1 MEYLYPFIFEPII
14 KEKLWG
20 GKNLNKIL
28 NKPRMSDHDG
38 ESWELSCVPNN
49 VSVLRNGP
57 LAGKTLTE
65 LIEQFRGDLVG
76 EAVYEEHGSRF
87 PLLIKFIDAQQDLS
101 IQVHLDDKLAKNR
114 HNSFGKTE
122 MWYVIDSEP
131 DASIIVGFSEPLNVS
146 QYLDYVENNKLMSI
160 LNRERAQPHDV
171 FFIPAGRVHTIGK
184 GLIIA
189 EIQQTSDV
197 TYRIH
202 DFDRVGTN
210 GSKREL
216 HNDLAIE
223 AIDFTIPNSYKTIYE
238 RSSSEQVIGIS
249 NYFTT
254 KRRLISKSTTLNF
267 NHSSCTVLM
276 CIEGSF
282 DVPNYS
288 ELPSISKGDTVLV
301 PSCIEELILKPQS
314 SGILL
319 EIQIPELG

>member
-1 MEYLYPFIFEPII
+1 
-14 KEKLWG
+14 
-20 GKNLNKIL
+20 
-28 NKPRMSDHDG
+28 MSDHDG
-38 ESWELSCVPNN
+38 ESWELSCVPDN

-76 EAVYEEHGSRF
+76 EAVYEEHGSIF

-101 IQVHLDDKLAKNR
+101 IQVHPDDELAKNR

-160 LNRERAQPHDV
+160 LNRERVQPHDV

-202 DFDRVGTN
+202 DFDRVDTK

-223 AIDFTIPNSYKTIYE
+223 AIDFTIPDSYKTIYE
-238 RSSSEQVIGIS
+238 RSSSEQVIGTS

-254 KRRLISKSTTLNF
+254 KRRLLNKSTTLNF
-267 NHSSCTVLM
+267 DHSSCTILM
-276 CIEGSF
+276 CIEGRYDVSYF
-282 DVPNYS
+282 D
-288 ELPSISKGDTVLV
+288 ELPTISKGDTVLV
-301 PSCIEELILKPQS
+301 PSCIEELRLRPQS
-314 SGILL
+314 NGILL
-319 EIQIPELG
+319 EIKIPY

>member
-101 IQVHLDDKLAKNR
+101 IQVHPDNELAKNR

-131 DASIIVGFSEPLNVS
+131 DATIIVGFSEQLNVS

-301 PSCIEELILKPQS
+301 PSCIEELTLKPQS
-314 SGILL
+314 NGILL
-319 EIQIPELG
+319 EIKIPQ

>member
-101 IQVHLDDKLAKNR
+101 IQVHPDNELAKNR

>member
-1 MEYLYPFIFEPII
+1 M
-14 KEKLWG
+14 
-20 GKNLNKIL
+20 
-28 NKPRMSDHDG
+28 
-38 ESWELSCVPNN
+38 
-49 VSVLRNGP
+49 
-57 LAGKTLTE
+57 TE

-76 EAVYEEHGSRF
+76 EAVYEEHGSIF

-101 IQVHLDDKLAKNR
+101 IQVHPDDELAKNR

-160 LNRERAQPHDV
+160 LNRERVQPHDV

-202 DFDRVGTN
+202 DFDRVDTK

-223 AIDFTIPNSYKTIYE
+223 AIDFTIPDSYKTIYE
-238 RSSSEQVIGIS
+238 RSSSEQVIGTS

-254 KRRLISKSTTLNF
+254 KRRLLNKSTTLNF
-267 NHSSCTVLM
+267 DHSSCTILM
-276 CIEGSF
+276 CIEGSYDVSYF
-282 DVPNYS
+282 D
-288 ELPSISKGDTVLV
+288 ELPTISKGDTILV
-301 PSCIEELILKPQS
+301 PSCIEELRLKPKS
-314 SGILL
+314 NGILL
-319 EIQIPELG
+319 EIKIPY

>member
-1 MEYLYPFIFEPII
+1 MEYLYPLIFEPII

-38 ESWELSCVPNN
+38 ESWELSCVPDN

-76 EAVYEEHGSRF
+76 EAVYEEHGSIF

-101 IQVHLDDKLAKNR
+101 IQVHPDDELAKNR

-160 LNRERAQPHDV
+160 LNRERVQPHDV

-184 GLIIA
+184 GLILA

-202 DFDRVGTN
+202 DFDRVDTK

-223 AIDFTIPNSYKTIYE
+223 AIDFTIPDSYKTIYE
-238 RSSSEQVIGIS
+238 RSSSEQVIGTS

-254 KRRLISKSTTLNF
+254 KRRLLNKSTTLNF
-267 NHSSCTVLM
+267 DHSSCTILM
-276 CIEGSF
+276 CIEGSYDVSYF
-282 DVPNYS
+282 D
-288 ELPSISKGDTVLV
+288 ELPTISKGDTVLV
-301 PSCIEELILKPQS
+301 PSCIEELRLRPQS
-314 SGILL
+314 NGILL
-319 EIQIPELG
+319 EIKIPY

>member
-1 MEYLYPFIFEPII
+1 MEYLYPLIFEPII

-38 ESWELSCVPNN
+38 ESWELSCVPDN

-76 EAVYEEHGSRF
+76 EAVYEEHGSIF

-101 IQVHLDDKLAKNR
+101 IQVHPDDELAKNR

-160 LNRERAQPHDV
+160 LNRERVQPHDV

-202 DFDRVGTN
+202 DFDRIDTK

-223 AIDFTIPNSYKTIYE
+223 AIDFTIPDSYKTIYE
-238 RSSSEQVIGIS
+238 RSSSEQVIGTS

-254 KRRLISKSTTLNF
+254 KRRLLNKSTTLNF
-267 NHSSCTVLM
+267 DHSSCTILM
-276 CIEGSF
+276 CIEGSYDVSYF
-282 DVPNYS
+282 D
-288 ELPSISKGDTVLV
+288 ELPTISKGDTVLV
-301 PSCIEELILKPQS
+301 PSCIEELRLRPQS
-314 SGILL
+314 NGILL
-319 EIQIPELG
+319 EIKIPY

>member
-1 MEYLYPFIFEPII
+1 MEYLYPLIFEPII

-38 ESWELSCVPNN
+38 ESWELSCVPDN

-101 IQVHLDDKLAKNR
+101 IQVHPDDELAKNR

-146 QYLDYVENNKLMSI
+146 QYLDYVENNKLKSI
-160 LNRERAQPHDV
+160 LNRERVQPHDV

-202 DFDRVGTN
+202 DFDRIDTK

-223 AIDFTIPNSYKTIYE
+223 AIDFTIPDSYKTIYE
-238 RSSSEQVIGIS
+238 RSSSEQVIGTS

-254 KRRLISKSTTLNF
+254 KRRLLNKSTTLNF
-267 NHSSCTVLM
+267 DHSSCTILM
-276 CIEGSF
+276 CIEGSYDVSYF
-282 DVPNYS
+282 D
-288 ELPSISKGDTVLV
+288 ELPTISKGDTVLV
-301 PSCIEELILKPQS
+301 PSCIEELRLRPQS
-314 SGILL
+314 NGILL
-319 EIQIPELG
+319 EIKIPY

>member
-1 MEYLYPFIFEPII
+1 MEHLYPFIFEPII

-38 ESWELSCVPNN
+38 ESWELSCVPDN

-101 IQVHLDDKLAKNR
+101 IQVHPGDKLAKNR

-146 QYLDYVENNKLMSI
+146 QYLNFVENNKLMSI
-160 LNRERAQPHDV
+160 LNRERVQPHDV

-202 DFDRVGTN
+202 DFDRVDTK

-223 AIDFTIPNSYKTIYE
+223 AIDFTIPDSYKTIYK
-238 RSSSEQVIGIS
+238 RSSSEQVIGTS
-249 NYFTT
+249 NYFTI
-254 KRRLISKSTTLNF
+254 KRRLLNKSTTLNF
-267 NHSSCTVLM
+267 DHVSCTVLM
-276 CIEGSF
+276 CIEGYY
-282 DVPNYS
+282 DVSYFK
-288 ELPSISKGDTVLV
+288 ELPTISKGDTVLV
-301 PSCIEELILKPQS
+301 PSCIEELRLKPRS
-314 SGILL
+314 NGILL
-319 EIQIPELG
+319 EIKIPY

>member
-38 ESWELSCVPNN
+38 ESWELSCVPDN

-76 EAVYEEHGSRF
+76 EAVYEEHGSIF

-101 IQVHLDDKLAKNR
+101 IQVHPDDELAKNR

-160 LNRERAQPHDV
+160 LNRERVQPHDV

-202 DFDRVGTN
+202 DFDRVDTK

-223 AIDFTIPNSYKTIYE
+223 AIDFTIPDSYKTIYE
-238 RSSSEQVIGIS
+238 RSSSEQVIGTS

-254 KRRLISKSTTLNF
+254 KRRLLNKSTTLNF
-267 NHSSCTVLM
+267 DHVSCTVLM
-276 CIEGSF
+276 CIEGCY
-282 DVPNYS
+282 DVYYFK
-288 ELPSISKGDTVLV
+288 ELPTISKGDTVLV
-301 PSCIEELILKPQS
+301 PSCIEELRLRPQS
-314 SGILL
+314 NGILL
-319 EIQIPELG
+319 EIKIPY

>member
-1 MEYLYPFIFEPII
+1 MEYLYPLIFEPII
-14 KEKLWG
+14 KEKIWG

-38 ESWELSCVPNN
+38 ESWELSCVPDN

-76 EAVYEEHGSRF
+76 EAVYEEHGSIF

-101 IQVHLDDKLAKNR
+101 IQVHPDDELAKNR

-160 LNRERAQPHDV
+160 LNRERVQPHDV

-202 DFDRVGTN
+202 DFDRVDTK

-223 AIDFTIPNSYKTIYE
+223 AIDFTIPDSYKTIYK
-238 RSSSEQVIGIS
+238 RSSSEQVIGTS

-254 KRRLISKSTTLNF
+254 KRRLLNKSTTLNF
-267 NHSSCTVLM
+267 DHSSCTVLM
-276 CIEGSF
+276 CIEGSYDVSYF
-282 DVPNYS
+282 D
-288 ELPSISKGDTVLV
+288 ELPTISKGDTVLV
-301 PSCIEELILKPQS
+301 PSCIEELRLKPKS
-314 SGILL
+314 NGILL
-319 EIQIPELG
+319 EIKIPY

>member
-1 MEYLYPFIFEPII
+1 MEHLYPLIFEPII

-38 ESWELSCVPNN
+38 ESWELSCVPDN

-76 EAVYEEHGSRF
+76 EAVYEEHGSIF

-101 IQVHLDDKLAKNR
+101 IQVHPDDELAKNR

-131 DASIIVGFSEPLNVS
+131 DASIIVGFSELLNVS

-160 LNRERAQPHDV
+160 LNRERVQPHDV

-202 DFDRVGTN
+202 DFDRVDTK

-223 AIDFTIPNSYKTIYE
+223 AIDFTIPDSYKTIYE
-238 RSSSEQVIGIS
+238 RSSSEQVIGTS

-254 KRRLISKSTTLNF
+254 KRRLLNKSTTLNF
-267 NHSSCTVLM
+267 DHSSCTILM
-276 CIEGSF
+276 CIEGSYDVSYF
-282 DVPNYS
+282 D
-288 ELPSISKGDTVLV
+288 ELPTISKGDTVLV
-301 PSCIEELILKPQS
+301 PSCIEELRLRPQS
-314 SGILL
+314 NGILL
-319 EIQIPELG
+319 EIKIPC

>member
-1 MEYLYPFIFEPII
+1 MEYLYPLIFEPII

-38 ESWELSCVPNN
+38 ESWELSCVPDN

-76 EAVYEEHGSRF
+76 EAVYEEHGSIF

-101 IQVHLDDKLAKNR
+101 IQVHPDDELAKNR

-160 LNRERAQPHDV
+160 LNRERVQPHDV

-202 DFDRVGTN
+202 DFDRVDTK

-223 AIDFTIPNSYKTIYE
+223 AIDFTIPDSYKTIYE
-238 RSSSEQVIGIS
+238 RASSEQVIGTS

-254 KRRLISKSTTLNF
+254 KRRLLNKSTTLNF
-267 NHSSCTVLM
+267 DHSSCTILM
-276 CIEGSF
+276 CIEGSYDVSYF
-282 DVPNYS
+282 D
-288 ELPSISKGDTVLV
+288 ELPTISKGDTVLV
-301 PSCIEELILKPQS
+301 PSCIEELRLRPQS
-314 SGILL
+314 NGILL
-319 EIQIPELG
+319 EIKIPY

>member
-38 ESWELSCVPNN
+38 ESWELSCVPDN

-101 IQVHLDDKLAKNR
+101 IQVHPDDKLAKNR

-160 LNRERAQPHDV
+160 LNRERVQPHDV

-202 DFDRVGTN
+202 DFDRVDTK

-223 AIDFTIPNSYKTIYE
+223 AIDFTIPDSYKTIYK
-238 RSSSEQVIGIS
+238 RSSSEQVIGTS

-254 KRRLISKSTTLNF
+254 KRRLLNKSTILNF
-267 NHSSCTVLM
+267 DHVSCTVLM
-276 CIEGSF
+276 CIEGCY
-282 DVPNYS
+282 DVSYFK
-288 ELPSISKGDTVLV
+288 ELPTISKGDTVLV
-301 PSCIEELILKPQS
+301 PSCIEELRLKPRS
-314 SGILL
+314 NGILL
-319 EIQIPELG
+319 EIKIP

>member
-1 MEYLYPFIFEPII
+1 MEYLYPLIFEPII

-20 GKNLNKIL
+20 GKNLKEIL

-38 ESWELSCVPNN
+38 ESWELSCVPDN

-76 EAVYEEHGSRF
+76 EAVYEEHGSIF

-101 IQVHLDDKLAKNR
+101 IQVHPDDELAKNR

-160 LNRERAQPHDV
+160 LNRERVQPHDV

-202 DFDRVGTN
+202 DFDRVDTK

-223 AIDFTIPNSYKTIYE
+223 AIDFTIPDSYKTIYE
-238 RSSSEQVIGIS
+238 RSSSEQVIGTS

-254 KRRLISKSTTLNF
+254 KRRLLNKSTTLNF
-267 NHSSCTVLM
+267 DHSSCTILM
-276 CIEGSF
+276 CIEGSYDVSYF
-282 DVPNYS
+282 D
-288 ELPSISKGDTVLV
+288 ELPTISKGDTVLV
-301 PSCIEELILKPQS
+301 PSCIEELRLRPQS
-314 SGILL
+314 NGILL
-319 EIQIPELG
+319 EIKIPY

>member
-1 MEYLYPFIFEPII
+1 MEYLYPLIFEPII

-38 ESWELSCVPNN
+38 ESWELSCVPDN

-76 EAVYEEHGSRF
+76 EAVYEEHGSIF

-101 IQVHLDDKLAKNR
+101 IQVHPDDELAKTR

-160 LNRERAQPHDV
+160 LNRERVQPHDV

-202 DFDRVGTN
+202 DFDRVDTK

-223 AIDFTIPNSYKTIYE
+223 AIDFTIPDSYKTIYE
-238 RSSSEQVIGIS
+238 RSSSEQVIGTS

-254 KRRLISKSTTLNF
+254 KRRLLNKSTTLNF
-267 NHSSCTVLM
+267 DHSSCTVLI
-276 CIEGSF
+276 CIEGSYDVSYF
-282 DVPNYS
+282 D
-288 ELPSISKGDTVLV
+288 ELPTISKGDTVLV
-301 PSCIEELILKPQS
+301 PSCIEELRLKPQS
-314 SGILL
+314 NGILL
-319 EIQIPELG
+319 EIKIPY

>member
-1 MEYLYPFIFEPII
+1 MEYLYPLIFEPII

-38 ESWELSCVPNN
+38 ESWELSCVPDN

-76 EAVYEEHGSRF
+76 EAVYEEHGSIF

-101 IQVHLDDKLAKNR
+101 IQVHPDDELAKNR

-160 LNRERAQPHDV
+160 LNRERVQPHDV

-184 GLIIA
+184 
-189 EIQQTSDV
+189 D
-197 TYRIH
+197 
-202 DFDRVGTN
+202 
-210 GSKREL
+210 
-216 HNDLAIE
+216 
-223 AIDFTIPNSYKTIYE
+223 
-238 RSSSEQVIGIS
+238 
-249 NYFTT
+249 
-254 KRRLISKSTTLNF
+254 
-267 NHSSCTVLM
+267 
-276 CIEGSF
+276 
-282 DVPNYS
+282 
-288 ELPSISKGDTVLV
+288 
-301 PSCIEELILKPQS
+301 
-314 SGILL
+314 
-319 EIQIPELG
+319 

>member
-1 MEYLYPFIFEPII
+1 MEYLYPLIFEPII

-20 GKNLNKIL
+20 GKKLNKIL

-38 ESWELSCVPNN
+38 ESWELSCVPDN

-76 EAVYEEHGSRF
+76 EAVYEEHGSIF

-101 IQVHLDDKLAKNR
+101 IQVHPDDELAKNR

-160 LNRERAQPHDV
+160 LNRERVQPHDV

-202 DFDRVGTN
+202 DFDRVDTK

-223 AIDFTIPNSYKTIYE
+223 AIDFTIPDSYKTIYE
-238 RSSSEQVIGIS
+238 RSSSEQVIGTS

-254 KRRLISKSTTLNF
+254 KRRLLNKSTTLNF
-267 NHSSCTVLM
+267 DNSSCTVLM
-276 CIEGSF
+276 CIEGSYDVSYF
-282 DVPNYS
+282 D
-288 ELPSISKGDTVLV
+288 ELPTISKGDTVLV
-301 PSCIEELILKPQS
+301 PSCIEELRLRPQS
-314 SGILL
+314 NGILL
-319 EIQIPELG
+319 EIKIPY

>member
-1 MEYLYPFIFEPII
+1 MEYLYPLIFEPII

-38 ESWELSCVPNN
+38 ESWELSCVPDNI
-49 VSVLRNGP
+49 SVLRNGP

-76 EAVYEEHGSRF
+76 EAVYEEHGSIF

-101 IQVHLDDKLAKNR
+101 IQVHPDDELAKNR

-160 LNRERAQPHDV
+160 LNRERVQPHDV

-202 DFDRVGTN
+202 DFDRVDTK

-223 AIDFTIPNSYKTIYE
+223 AIDFTIPDSYKTIYE
-238 RSSSEQVIGIS
+238 RSSSEQVIGTS

-254 KRRLISKSTTLNF
+254 KRRLLNKSTTLNF
-267 NHSSCTVLM
+267 DHSSCTILM
-276 CIEGSF
+276 CIEGSYDVSYF
-282 DVPNYS
+282 D
-288 ELPSISKGDTVLV
+288 ELPTISKGDTVLV
-301 PSCIEELILKPQS
+301 PSCIEELRLRPQS
-314 SGILL
+314 NGILL
-319 EIQIPELG
+319 EIKIPY

>member
-1 MEYLYPFIFEPII
+1 
-14 KEKLWG
+14 
-20 GKNLNKIL
+20 
-28 NKPRMSDHDG
+28 MSDHDG

-101 IQVHLDDKLAKNR
+101 IQVHPGDELAKNR

-160 LNRERAQPHDV
+160 LNRERVQPHDV

-202 DFDRVGTN
+202 DFDRVDTK

-223 AIDFTIPNSYKTIYE
+223 AIDFTIPDSYRTIYK
-238 RSSSEQVIGIS
+238 RSSSEQVIGTS

-254 KRRLISKSTTLNF
+254 KRRLLNKSTTLHF
-267 NHSSCTVLM
+267 DHFSCTVLM
-276 CIEGSF
+276 CIEGCY
-282 DVPNYS
+282 DVSYFK
-288 ELPSISKGDTVLV
+288 ELPTISKGDTVLV
-301 PSCIEELILKPQS
+301 PSCIEELRLKPRS
-314 SGILL
+314 NGILL
-319 EIQIPELG
+319 EIKIPY

>member
-1 MEYLYPFIFEPII
+1 MEYLYPLIFEPII

-38 ESWELSCVPNN
+38 ESWELSCVPDN

-76 EAVYEEHGSRF
+76 EAVYEEHGSIF

-101 IQVHLDDKLAKNR
+101 IQVHPDDELAKNR
-114 HNSFGKTE
+114 HNSLGKTE

-160 LNRERAQPHDV
+160 LNRERVQPHDV

-202 DFDRVGTN
+202 DFDRVDTK

-223 AIDFTIPNSYKTIYE
+223 AIDFTIPDSYKTIYE
-238 RSSSEQVIGIS
+238 RSSSEQVIGTS

-254 KRRLISKSTTLNF
+254 KRRLLNKSTTLNF
-267 NHSSCTVLM
+267 DHSSCTVLM
-276 CIEGSF
+276 CIEGSYDVSYF
-282 DVPNYS
+282 D
-288 ELPSISKGDTVLV
+288 ELPTISKGDTVLV
-301 PSCIEELILKPQS
+301 PSCIEELRLRPQS
-314 SGILL
+314 NGILL
-319 EIQIPELG
+319 EIKIPH

>member
-1 MEYLYPFIFEPII
+1 MEYLYPLIFEPII

-38 ESWELSCVPNN
+38 ESWELSCVPDN

-76 EAVYEEHGSRF
+76 EAVYEEHGSIF

-101 IQVHLDDKLAKNR
+101 IQVHPDDELAKNR

-160 LNRERAQPHDV
+160 LNRERVQPHDV

-202 DFDRVGTN
+202 DFDRVDTK

-223 AIDFTIPNSYKTIYE
+223 AIDFTIPDSYKTIYK
-238 RSSSEQVIGIS
+238 RSSSEQVIGTS

-254 KRRLISKSTTLNF
+254 KRRLLNKSTTLNF
-267 NHSSCTVLM
+267 DHSSCTVLM
-276 CIEGSF
+276 CIEGSYDVSYF
-282 DVPNYS
+282 D
-288 ELPSISKGDTVLV
+288 ELPTISKGDTVLV
-301 PSCIEELILKPQS
+301 PSCIEELRLKPKS
-314 SGILL
+314 NGILL
-319 EIQIPELG
+319 EVKIPY

>member
-1 MEYLYPFIFEPII
+1 MEYLYPLIFEPII

-101 IQVHLDDKLAKNR
+101 IQVHPGDKLAKNR

-160 LNRERAQPHDV
+160 LNRERVQPHDV

-202 DFDRVGTN
+202 DFDRVDTK

-223 AIDFTIPNSYKTIYE
+223 AIDFTIPDSYRTIYE
-238 RSSSEQVIGIS
+238 RSSSEQVIGTS

-254 KRRLISKSTTLNF
+254 KRRLLNKSTTLNF
-267 NHSSCTVLM
+267 DHSSCTVLM
-276 CIEGSF
+276 CIEGSYDVSYF
-282 DVPNYS
+282 D
-288 ELPSISKGDTVLV
+288 ELPTISKGDTVLV
-301 PSCIEELILKPQS
+301 PSCIEELRLKPKS
-314 SGILL
+314 NGILL
-319 EIQIPELG
+319 EIKIPY

>member
-28 NKPRMSDHDG
+28 NKPRMSDYDG

-101 IQVHLDDKLAKNR
+101 IQVHPDNELAKNR

>member
-1 MEYLYPFIFEPII
+1 MEYLYPLIFEPII

-38 ESWELSCVPNN
+38 ESWELSCVPDN

-76 EAVYEEHGSRF
+76 EAVYEEHGSIF

-101 IQVHLDDKLAKNR
+101 IQVHPDDELAKNR

-160 LNRERAQPHDV
+160 LNRERVQPHDV

-202 DFDRVGTN
+202 DFDRVDTK

-223 AIDFTIPNSYKTIYE
+223 AIDFTIPDSYKTIYE
-238 RSSSEQVIGIS
+238 RSSSEQVIGTS

-254 KRRLISKSTTLNF
+254 KRRLLNKSTTLNF
-267 NHSSCTVLM
+267 DHSSCTILM
-276 CIEGSF
+276 CIEGSYDVSYF
-282 DVPNYS
+282 D
-288 ELPSISKGDTVLV
+288 ELPTISKGDTVLV
-301 PSCIEELILKPQS
+301 PSCIEELRLRPQS
-314 SGILL
+314 NGILL
-319 EIQIPELG
+319 EIKIPY

>member
-1 MEYLYPFIFEPII
+1 MEYLYPLIFEPII

-38 ESWELSCVPNN
+38 ESWELSCVPDN

-76 EAVYEEHGSRF
+76 EAVYEEHGSIF

-101 IQVHLDDKLAKNR
+101 IQVHPDDELAKNR

-160 LNRERAQPHDV
+160 LNRERVQPHDV

-202 DFDRVGTN
+202 DFDRVDTK

-223 AIDFTIPNSYKTIYE
+223 AIDFTIPDSYKTIYK
-238 RSSSEQVIGIS
+238 RSSSEQVIGTS

-254 KRRLISKSTTLNF
+254 KRRLLNKSTTLNF
-267 NHSSCTVLM
+267 DHSSCTVLM
-276 CIEGSF
+276 CIEGSYDVSYF
-282 DVPNYS
+282 D
-288 ELPSISKGDTVLV
+288 ELPTISKGDTVLV
-301 PSCIEELILKPQS
+301 PSCIQELRLKPKS
-314 SGILL
+314 NGILL
-319 EIQIPELG
+319 EIKIPY

>member
-14 KEKLWG
+14 KKKLWG
-20 GKNLNKIL
+20 GKSLNKIL

-101 IQVHLDDKLAKNR
+101 IQVHPGDKLAKNR

-160 LNRERAQPHDV
+160 LNRERVQPHDV

-184 GLIIA
+184 GLLIA

-202 DFDRVGTN
+202 DFDRVDTK

-223 AIDFTIPNSYKTIYE
+223 AIDFTIPDSYRTIYE
-238 RSSSEQVIGIS
+238 RSSSEQVIGTS

-254 KRRLISKSTTLNF
+254 KRRLLNKSTTLHF
-267 NHSSCTVLM
+267 DHFSCTVLM
-276 CIEGSF
+276 CIEGCY
-282 DVPNYS
+282 DVSYFK
-288 ELPSISKGDTVLV
+288 ELPTISKGDTVLV
-301 PSCIEELILKPQS
+301 PSCIEELRLEPRS
-314 SGILL
+314 NGILL
-319 EIQIPELG
+319 EIKIPY

>member
-38 ESWELSCVPNN
+38 ESWELSCVPNS

-101 IQVHLDDKLAKNR
+101 IQVHPDDELAKIR

-160 LNRERAQPHDV
+160 LNRERVQPHDV

-202 DFDRVGTN
+202 DFDRVDTK

-223 AIDFTIPNSYKTIYE
+223 AIDFTIPDSYKTIYK
-238 RSSSEQVIGIS
+238 RSSSEQVIGTS

-254 KRRLISKSTTLNF
+254 KRRLLNKSTTLNF
-267 NHSSCTVLM
+267 DHFSCTVLM
-276 CIEGSF
+276 CIEGCY
-282 DVPNYS
+282 DVSYFK
-288 ELPSISKGDTVLV
+288 ELPTISKGDTVLV
-301 PSCIEELILKPQS
+301 PSCIEELRLKPRS
-314 SGILL
+314 NGILL
-319 EIQIPELG
+319 EIKIPY

>member
-38 ESWELSCVPNN
+38 ESWELSCVPDN

-101 IQVHLDDKLAKNR
+101 IQVHPDDELAKIR

-160 LNRERAQPHDV
+160 LNRERVQPHDV

-202 DFDRVGTN
+202 DFDRVDTK

-223 AIDFTIPNSYKTIYE
+223 AIDFTIPDSYRTIYE
-238 RSSSEQVIGIS
+238 RSSSEQVIGTS

-254 KRRLISKSTTLNF
+254 KRRLLNKSTTLNF
-267 NHSSCTVLM
+267 DHFSCTVLM
-276 CIEGSF
+276 CIEGCY
-282 DVPNYS
+282 DVSYFK
-288 ELPSISKGDTVLV
+288 ELPTISKGDTVLV
-301 PSCIEELILKPQS
+301 PSCIEELRLKPRS
-314 SGILL
+314 NGILL
-319 EIQIPELG
+319 EIKIP

>member
-1 MEYLYPFIFEPII
+1 MEHLYPFIFEPII

-20 GKNLNKIL
+20 GKNLNEIL
-28 NKPRMSDHDG
+28 NKPRMSDYDG
-38 ESWELSCVPNN
+38 ESWEISCVPGNI
-49 VSVLRNGP
+49 SVVRNGP
-57 LAGKTLTE
+57 FAGKSLTE

-76 EAVYEEHGSRF
+76 EAVYEEHGAKF
-87 PLLIKFIDAQQDLS
+87 PLLLKFIDAQQDLS
-101 IQVHLDDKLAKNR
+101 IQVHPDDELAIDR

-122 MWYVIDSEP
+122 MWYVIDAEP
-131 DASIIVGFSEPLNVS
+131 DASIIIGFSEPLNVS
-146 QYLDYVENNKLMSI
+146 RYLDYVENKKLMSV
-160 LNRERAQPHDV
+160 LNRERVQVHDV
-171 FFIPAGRVHTIGK
+171 FLVPAGRVHNIGK
-184 GLIIA
+184 GLVIA

-202 DFDRVGTN
+202 DFDRIDTKGNT
-210 GSKREL
+210 RDL
-216 HNDLAIE
+216 HNDLAVE
-223 AIDFTIPNSYKTIYE
+223 AIDFNIPDSYKTTYE
-238 RSSSEQVIGIS
+238 PSSSEQVIGTS
-249 NYFTT
+249 DYFIT

-319 EIQIPELG
+319 EIHIPELG

>member
-1 MEYLYPFIFEPII
+1 MEYLYPLIFEPII

-28 NKPRMSDHDG
+28 NKPRMSDYDG
-38 ESWELSCVPNN
+38 ESWELSCVPDN

-76 EAVYEEHGSRF
+76 EAVYEEHGSIF

-101 IQVHLDDKLAKNR
+101 IQVHPDDELAKTR

-160 LNRERAQPHDV
+160 LNRERVQPHDV

-202 DFDRVGTN
+202 DFDRVDTK

-223 AIDFTIPNSYKTIYE
+223 AIDFTIPDSYKTIYE
-238 RSSSEQVIGIS
+238 RSSSEQVIGTS

-254 KRRLISKSTTLNF
+254 KRRLLNKSTTLNF
-267 NHSSCTVLM
+267 DHSSCTVLI
-276 CIEGSF
+276 CIEGSYDVSYF
-282 DVPNYS
+282 D
-288 ELPSISKGDTVLV
+288 ELPTISKGDTVLV
-301 PSCIEELILKPQS
+301 PSCIEELRLKPQS
-314 SGILL
+314 NGILL
-319 EIQIPELG
+319 EIKIPY

>member
-38 ESWELSCVPNN
+38 ESWELSCVPDN

-101 IQVHLDDKLAKNR
+101 IQVHPDDELAKIR

-146 QYLDYVENNKLMSI
+146 QYLNYVENNKLMSI
-160 LNRERAQPHDV
+160 LNRERVQPHDV

-202 DFDRVGTN
+202 DFDRVDTK

-223 AIDFTIPNSYKTIYE
+223 AIDFTIPDSYRTIYE
-238 RSSSEQVIGIS
+238 RSSSEQVIGTS

-254 KRRLISKSTTLNF
+254 KRRLLNKSTILNF
-267 NHSSCTVLM
+267 DHVSCTVLM
-276 CIEGSF
+276 CIEGCY
-282 DVPNYS
+282 DVSYFK
-288 ELPSISKGDTVLV
+288 ELPTISKGDTVLV
-301 PSCIEELILKPQS
+301 PSCIEELRLKPRS
-314 SGILL
+314 NGILL
-319 EIQIPELG
+319 EIKIP

>member
-1 MEYLYPFIFEPII
+1 MEYLYPLIFEPII

-28 NKPRMSDHDG
+28 NKPRMSDYDG
-38 ESWELSCVPNN
+38 ESWELSCVPDN

-76 EAVYEEHGSRF
+76 EAVYEEHGSIF

-101 IQVHLDDKLAKNR
+101 IQVHPDDELAKTR

-160 LNRERAQPHDV
+160 LNRERVQPHDV

-202 DFDRVGTN
+202 DFDRVDTK

-223 AIDFTIPNSYKTIYE
+223 AIDFTIPDSYRTIYE
-238 RSSSEQVIGIS
+238 RSSSEQVIGTS

-254 KRRLISKSTTLNF
+254 KRRLLNKSTTLNF
-267 NHSSCTVLM
+267 DHSSCTVLI
-276 CIEGSF
+276 CIEGSYDVSYF
-282 DVPNYS
+282 D
-288 ELPSISKGDTVLV
+288 ELPTISKGDTVLV
-301 PSCIEELILKPQS
+301 PSCIEELRLKPQS
-314 SGILL
+314 NGILL
-319 EIQIPELG
+319 EIKIPY

>member
-38 ESWELSCVPNN
+38 ESWELSCVPDN

-101 IQVHLDDKLAKNR
+101 IQVHPDDELAKNR

-160 LNRERAQPHDV
+160 LNRERVQPHDV

-202 DFDRVGTN
+202 DFDRIDTK

-223 AIDFTIPNSYKTIYE
+223 AIDFTIPDSYKTIYE
-238 RSSSEQVIGIS
+238 RSSSEQVIGTS

-254 KRRLISKSTTLNF
+254 KRRLLNKSTTLNF
-267 NHSSCTVLM
+267 DHSSCTILM
-276 CIEGSF
+276 CIEGSYDVSYF
-282 DVPNYS
+282 D
-288 ELPSISKGDTVLV
+288 ELPTISKGDTVLV
-301 PSCIEELILKPQS
+301 PSCIEELRLKPLS
-314 SGILL
+314 NGILL
-319 EIQIPELG
+319 EIKIPY

>member
-1 MEYLYPFIFEPII
+1 MEYLYPLIFEPII

-38 ESWELSCVPNN
+38 ESWELSCVPDN

-76 EAVYEEHGSRF
+76 EAVYEEHGSIF

-101 IQVHLDDKLAKNR
+101 IQVHPDDELAKNR

-160 LNRERAQPHDV
+160 LNRERVQPHDV

-202 DFDRVGTN
+202 DFDRVDTK

-223 AIDFTIPNSYKTIYE
+223 AIDFTIPDSYKTIYK
-238 RSSSEQVIGIS
+238 RSSSEQVIGTS

-254 KRRLISKSTTLNF
+254 KRRLLNKSTTLNF
-267 NHSSCTVLM
+267 DHSSCTVLM
-276 CIEGSF
+276 CIEGSYDVSYF
-282 DVPNYS
+282 D
-288 ELPSISKGDTVLV
+288 ELPTISKGDTVLV
-301 PSCIEELILKPQS
+301 PSCIEELRLKPKS
-314 SGILL
+314 NGILL
-319 EIQIPELG
+319 EIKIPY

>member
-101 IQVHLDDKLAKNR
+101 IQVHPDDELAKNR

-146 QYLDYVENNKLMSI
+146 QYLDYVENNKLMNI
-160 LNRERAQPHDV
+160 LNRERVQPHDV

-202 DFDRVGTN
+202 DFDRVDTK

-223 AIDFTIPNSYKTIYE
+223 AIDFTIPDSYKTIYE
-238 RSSSEQVIGIS
+238 RSSSEQVIGTS

-254 KRRLISKSTTLNF
+254 TRRLLNKSTTLNF
-267 NHSSCTVLM
+267 DHFSCTILV
-276 CIEGSF
+276 CIEGCY
-282 DVPNYS
+282 DVSYFE
-288 ELPSISKGDTVLV
+288 ELPTISKGDTVLV
-301 PSCIEELILKPQS
+301 PSCIEELRLKPRS
-314 SGILL
+314 NGILL
-319 EIQIPELG
+319 EIKIPY

>member
-1 MEYLYPFIFEPII
+1 MEYLYPLIFEPII

-28 NKPRMSDHDG
+28 NKPRMSDYDG

-101 IQVHLDDKLAKNR
+101 IQVHPDNELAKNR

-202 DFDRVGTN
+202 DFDRVDTN

-223 AIDFTIPNSYKTIYE
+223 AIDFTIPDSYKTIYE
-238 RSSSEQVIGIS
+238 RSSSEQVIGTS

-254 KRRLISKSTTLNF
+254 KRRLLNKSTTLNF
-267 NHSSCTVLM
+267 DHSSCTVLM
-276 CIEGSF
+276 CIEGSYDVSYF
-282 DVPNYS
+282 D
-288 ELPSISKGDTVLV
+288 ELPTISKGDTVLV
-301 PSCIEELILKPQS
+301 PSCIEELRLKPLS
-314 SGILL
+314 NGILL
-319 EIQIPELG
+319 EIKIPY

>member
-38 ESWELSCVPNN
+38 ESWELSCVPDN

-101 IQVHLDDKLAKNR
+101 IQVHPDDELAKTR

-160 LNRERAQPHDV
+160 LNRERVQPHDV

-202 DFDRVGTN
+202 DFDRVDTK

-223 AIDFTIPNSYKTIYE
+223 AIDFTIPDSYKTIYE
-238 RSSSEQVIGIS
+238 RSSSEQVIGTS

-254 KRRLISKSTTLNF
+254 KRRLLNKSTTLNF
-267 NHSSCTVLM
+267 DHSSCTVLI
-276 CIEGSF
+276 CIEGSYDVSYF
-282 DVPNYS
+282 D
-288 ELPSISKGDTVLV
+288 ELPTISKGDTVLV
-301 PSCIEELILKPQS
+301 PSCIEELRLKPRS
-314 SGILL
+314 NGILL
-319 EIQIPELG
+319 EIRIP